1 MRHMKWVRTKAK
13 RLSLLALFALAI
25 QLGLSFGH
33 LHADPAW
40 STSRAQTIVS
50 SSSSFHSGP
59 DADEVCEICVTI
71 AMVST
76 AMHSAPPMLPL
87 PAKWTP
93 TAFATSQFAVS
104 LPVRL
109 AAFQSRGPPL
119 S

>member
-1 MRHMKWVRTKAK
+1 MKWVRTKAK

-40 STSRAQTIVS
+40 SKSRAQTIVS
-50 SSSSFHSGP
+50 SSSSSHSGLQP
-59 DADEVCEICVTI
+59 DADDVCEICVTI